1 MSSQDGPGEAL
12 VLAAHLESGSARYEQ
27 RIKVGHHTVTSDE
40 PASRGGGDAGA
51 SPTGLLLAALAGC
64 TSITLRMYADRK
76 GWELG
81 TVKADVKLLRV
92 GDKERIERSIWIER
106 ELGPEQ
112 TTRLL
117 EIADKTP
124 VTRLL
129 RSGVPIATVIGVRT
143 STSL

>member
-1 MSSQDGPGEAL
+1 M
-12 VLAAHLESGSARYEQ
+12 
-27 RIKVGHHTVTSDE
+27 TSDE